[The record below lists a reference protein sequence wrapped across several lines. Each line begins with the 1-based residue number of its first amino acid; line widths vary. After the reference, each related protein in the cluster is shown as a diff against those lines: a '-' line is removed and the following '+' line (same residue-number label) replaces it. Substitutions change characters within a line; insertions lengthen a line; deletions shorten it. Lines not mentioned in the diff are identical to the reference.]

1 MEIITVAILIIA
13 TVFASAG
20 VLSAV
25 YFYAAN
31 KTLKKQIDANAI
43 KQKQLITVEDSMKTI
58 TFIDSLLLIK
68 FQYYLNTYI
77 LAYFMSEKEIDKKE
91 IKQLKEDFYMDI
103 SKTLNSYQ
111 QEQILKVF
119 SKEGIILY
127 IHQTF
132 LRMLNDANIK
142 FKSGDASVGNMSRRS
157 LEAIYS

>member
-1 MEIITVAILIIA
+1 MEIQIITILLLMVM
-13 TVFASAG
+13 TVLGA
-20 VLSAV
+20 LSAI
-25 YFYAAN
+25 YFYTAN
-31 KTLKKQIDANAI
+31 KTLKKQIATTEP
-43 KQKQLITVEDSMKTI
+43 KLKQLISVDDSIKTL

-77 LAYFMSEKEIDKKE
+77 LAYFTSEKEIDKKE

-142 FKSGDASVGNMSRRS
+142 FRSSEASIGNMSRKS
-157 LEAIYS
+157 LDAIYS